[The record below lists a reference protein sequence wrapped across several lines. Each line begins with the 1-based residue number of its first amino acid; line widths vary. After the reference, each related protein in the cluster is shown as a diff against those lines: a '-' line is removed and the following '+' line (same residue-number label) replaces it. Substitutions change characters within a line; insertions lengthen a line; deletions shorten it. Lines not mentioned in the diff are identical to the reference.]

1 MDKKAKEPISFDIIT
16 SFLGKS
22 ALPRRKIGMRFFLER
37 ENNWIA
43 MFHAVR
49 YVVFSCALT
58 MGTQNI
64 SPVYFYAKH

>member
-16 SFLGKS
+16 SFSEKVHSQEEKLAWG
-22 ALPRRKIGMRFFLER
+22 FFLER